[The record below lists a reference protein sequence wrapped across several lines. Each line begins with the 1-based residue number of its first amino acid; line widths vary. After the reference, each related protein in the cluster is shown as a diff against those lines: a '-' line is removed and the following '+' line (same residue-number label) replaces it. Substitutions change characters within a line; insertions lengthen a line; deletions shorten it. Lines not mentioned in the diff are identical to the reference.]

1 VNRRSLITL
10 FGATV
15 ALSSLSPV
23 IGTSAQSGGMR
34 RIGVLMGAAASVLGH
49 IYLSA
54 FLRRLDELGWIKGR
68 NASFDVRWWIGDGKQ
83 MQSSIAELLAFS
95 PDVIMVFSNLAL
107 AVLKPM
113 AGTVPVVF
121 VGVGDPVGSGF
132 VPSLARPGGTM
143 TGFAG
148 NEGVCLPD
156 PQRCSMGG
164 KWLEVLQETAP
175 HVTRVLTIL
184 HPETA
189 VHQAFWQSIKE
200 AAPRLGIDVTPAEVE
215 DAAGIE
221 RTVTAFASRPDGGI
235 IALPHALTW
244 ANNDLINALAL
255 RHRLPAIYGTTAS
268 VTTGGLVSYGQDF
281 EHSFRLTAE
290 YVDRILRG
298 EKAGDLP
305 VQQPAKFKLAV
316 NLKTADAIG
325 LRIPRALLA
334 LADEVV
340 Q

>member
-1 VNRRSLITL
+1 VNRRRLIAL
-10 FGATV
+10 FGTTAT
-15 ALSSLSPV
+15 LSPLWPAV
-23 IGTSAQSGGMR
+23 GIGAQPGMR
-34 RIGVLMGAAASVLGH
+34 RIGVLMGAAASELGQT
-49 IYLSA
+49 YLGA
-54 FLRRLDELGWIKGR
+54 FLQRLDELGWRNGR
-68 NASFDVRWWIGDGKQ
+68 NTTFDVRWWIGDAGK
-83 MQSSIAELLAFS
+83 MRDYVAELLALS
-95 PDVIMVFSNLAL
+95 PEVVMAFSNLAL

-113 AGTVPVVF
+113 AGKVPVVF
-121 VGVGDPVGSGF
+121 VGVGDPVGGGF
-132 VPSLARPGGTM
+132 VPSLAHPGGTI

-164 KWLEVLQETAP
+164 KWLEVLKEAAP

-184 HPETA
+184 HPGTA
-189 VHQAFWQSIKE
+189 VHQAFWQSIIE
-200 AAPRLGIDVTPAEVE
+200 AAPRLGIDVTAAGVE

-221 RTVTAFASRPDGGI
+221 RAVSSFALQPNGGL
-235 IALPHALTW
+235 IALPHAVTW
-244 ANNDLINALAL
+244 GNNDLINALAL

-298 EKAGDLP
+298 ENAGDLP

-325 LRIPRALLA
+325 LQVPRALLA